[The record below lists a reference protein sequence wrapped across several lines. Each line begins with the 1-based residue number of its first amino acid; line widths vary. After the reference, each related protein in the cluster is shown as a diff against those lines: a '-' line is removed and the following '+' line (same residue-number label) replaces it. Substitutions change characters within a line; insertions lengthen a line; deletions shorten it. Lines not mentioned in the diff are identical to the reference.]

1 MTIQAQ
7 ILDLLRNLKDKINS
21 SIMFITHDLGVI
33 AEMADYVVVM
43 YAGRIVE
50 KGTAEEIF
58 AHPAHPYTIGLM
70 ASKPVVG
77 KKVEKLFIA
86 PGNAGTGNCGE
97 NVAIGVNDFDKL
109 KDFALENK
117 VDMVVVGPE
126 DPLVNGIYDAF
137 KSDGRTN
144 GIPVIGPSKQGAVLE
159 GSKDFAKAFMARHN
173 IPTARYQTFN
183 GTNIEEG
190 LKFLETLKAPYVL
203 KADGLCAGKGVL
215 IVPTL
220 DEAKKEFREMLG
232 GMFGNA
238 SANVVIEEFLSG
250 IECSVFVLTDGKNYK
265 ILPEAKDYKRIGEHD
280 TGLNTGGMGSVT
292 PVPFA
297 TPEWMRKVEDRII
310 RPTVDGLAEEGIDYK
325 GFIFFG
331 LINVDGEPMVIE
343 YNCRMGDPETESVM
357 LRLKS
362 DIVDLFEGVANGDLA
377 DRTIEF
383 DERAAVCVMLVSGGY
398 PEAYKKGYAISGL
411 DKVEG
416 SIVFHSGTALKD
428 GTVVTNGGRVIAVS
442 SYGKDKE
449 EALRKSFEEAQKIEF
464 TDKYF
469 RRDIGQDL

>member
-1 MTIQAQ
+1 MKILLLGGGGREHALAWKIAQ
-7 ILDLLRNLKDKINS
+7 SD
-21 SIMFITHDLGVI
+21 
-33 AEMADYVVVM
+33 
-43 YAGRIVE
+43 
-50 KGTAEEIF
+50 
-58 AHPAHPYTIGLM
+58 
-70 ASKPVVG
+70 
-77 KKVEKLFIA
+77 KVEKLYIA
-86 PGNAGTGNCGE
+86 PGNAGTANVGE
-97 NVAIGVNDFDKL
+97 NVDIKADDFGSL
-109 KDFALENK
+109 KDFAVEKDIN
-117 VDMVVVGPE
+117 MVVVGPE
-126 DPLVNGIYDAF
+126 DPLVKGIYDEF
-137 KSDGRTN
+137 KNDARTAN
-144 GIPVIGPSKQGAVLE
+144 IPVIGPSKQGAVLE
-159 GSKDFAKAFMARHN
+159 GSKDFAKGFMQRHN

-190 LKFLETLKAPYVL
+190 LKFLETLQPPYVL

-220 DEAKKEFREMLG
+220 EEAKKEFKEMLD

-297 TPEWMRKVEDRII
+297 TKEWMQKVEDRII
-310 RPTVDGLAEEGIDYK
+310 RPTVDGLASEGIDYK

-331 LINVDGEPMVIE
+331 LINVNGDPMVIE

-362 DIVDLFEGVANGDLA
+362 DIVDLFEGVANGDL
-377 DRTIEF
+377 DKRKIEF

-398 PEAYKKGYAISGL
+398 PEKYAKGYTISGI

-416 SIVFHSGTALKD
+416 SIVFHSGTAIKD
-428 GTVVTNGGRVIAVS
+428 GNIVTAGGRVIAVS

-449 EALRKSFEEAQKIEF
+449 EALKKSFEEAQKIEF
-464 TDKYF
+464 KDKYF
-469 RRDIGQDL
+469 RSDIGQDL